1 MSVVND
7 GHKDSGGGSMA
18 DAVFEGMWKGAS
30 RPSRAVVGPLA
41 EWDGQDPIV
50 TKTARVLSENR
61 SFESTAGP
69 GAARNANSGPDPSES
84 YSATVGATA
93 SEAKTPPPADQK
105 KPVDSGPAK
114 GVKGPAASGQIQDGG
129 QGQRSDV
136 SSNVKSRLQSML
148 RVKETAPIPRDL
160 VPAGAMDSDYEK
172 VGSALPV
179 EWLEQAGDDVSEL
192 AVNERLAYA
201 AVPGDGGWLRDVAAD
216 ILVKEASSDG
226 EYLVRDDVHPLKIVA
241 VLDDLLGSEWREW
254 EPETIKA
261 SLAKEAGTEPG
272 DGVMDKI
279 MAVKLALFRPEL
291 FYGRWQAFEK
301 MAVAFNDRRPEMT
314 DTERL
319 SADEMAN
326 AVAIAQKL
334 AGEGDFT
341 PEVAAYVATHL
352 FDEGLVVAPPQ
363 LLFADAKLAT
373 LVRDQGLRRKVV
385 LAYES
390 ALKNMP
396 SDESEDP
403 IEIQAR
409 RMVRTHLYVMDRF
422 DQGREQLGS

>member
-7 GHKDSGGGSMA
+7 GHRDSGGVSMA

-30 RPSRAVVGPLA
+30 GRSAAVVGPLA
-41 EWDGQDPIV
+41 EWDGRDPIV
-50 TKTARVLSENR
+50 AKTARVLSESK
-61 SFESTAGP
+61 SFESTSSP
-69 GAARNANSGPDPSES
+69 GGARNANSGPDPAES
-84 YSATVGATA
+84 YSSTVGATT
-93 SEAKTPPPADQK
+93 SDAKTPPPGDQK
-105 KPVDSGPAK
+105 NPVDSSPAK
-114 GVKGPAASGQIQDGG
+114 GAKGPTQGQGQAEG

-148 RVKETAPIPRDL
+148 RVKEPAPMPREL
-160 VPAGAMDSDYEK
+160 VPVGAMDSDYEK

-179 EWLEQAGDDVSEL
+179 EWLEQAGDDVDEH
-192 AVNERLAYA
+192 AVNERLSYA
-201 AVPGDGGWLRDVAAD
+201 AVPGDGGWLRDVAAE
-216 ILVKEASSDG
+216 ILVKEAGSDG

-241 VLDDLLGSEWREW
+241 ILDDLLGSEWREW
-254 EPETIKA
+254 EPETIKT
-261 SLAKEAGTEPG
+261 SLAKEAGAEPG

-341 PEVAAYVATHL
+341 PEVAAYVAAHL
-352 FDEGLVVAPPQ
+352 FDEGLVVAPPH
-363 LLFADAKLAT
+363 LLFADAKLAS

-390 ALKNMP
+390 ALKSMP

-409 RMVRTHLYVMDRF
+409 RMVRTHIYVMDRL